1 MLDNRFPGRTV
12 LFARTGQS
20 RSSGSFAKQ
29 FVDILV
35 DVEVDVDVN
44 VDADADV
51 NVNVDVDVDIDV
63 ACAANPHHQDI
74 DLSY

>member
-12 LFARTGQS
+12 FFARPGQS
-20 RSSGSFAKQ
+20 RSSRSFAKT

-35 DVEVDVDVN
+35 DVDIDVDIVVDVDVN
-44 VDADADV
+44 VY
-51 NVNVDVDVDIDV
+51 VDVDVD
-63 ACAANPHHQDI
+63 AASAANPNHQDI

>member
-12 LFARTGQS
+12 FFARPGQS
-20 RSSGSFAKQ
+20 RSSGSFAKT

-35 DVEVDVDVN
+35 DVDIDVDIVVDVDVN
-44 VDADADV
+44 VY
-51 NVNVDVDVDIDV
+51 VDVDVDVDV
-63 ACAANPHHQDI
+63 DAESAANPNHQDI

>member
-20 RSSGSFAKQ
+20 RSSGSFAKT

-35 DVEVDVDVN
+35 DVDIDVDIVVDVDVN
-44 VDADADV
+44 VY
-51 NVNVDVDVDIDV
+51 VDVDVD
-63 ACAANPHHQDI
+63 AASAANPNHQDI